1 MRNPVQHVATRIIV
15 KEHQQLS
22 TVIAGMLRF
31 VHRLEAGGE
40 VPPAMVFRAMLYY
53 IREYP
58 EQIHHP
64 KEDLHLFARL
74 RKRTEELDDVIN
86 ELESQH
92 AEGELKVRDM
102 EHALTRYE
110 LIGASALPALREL
123 VEDYAAFYGKH
134 RRLEEEVILPAAQ
147 RYLTSEDWAD
157 IDAAFAGNHDPFEGV
172 KLEEDLDRL
181 FTLILNIVSDTTR

>member
-1 MRNPVQHVATRIIV
+1 MRTLFQHDAIHVIV

-22 TVIAGMLRF
+22 AVIAGMLRF
-31 VHRLEAGGE
+31 VRRLEAGGD

-74 RKRTEELDDVIN
+74 RKRTDELDDVID

-92 AEGELKVRDM
+92 AQGELKVRNM

-110 LIGASALPALREL
+110 LVGKSALPELRKL
-123 VEDYAAFYGKH
+123 VDDYAEFYRKH

-157 IDAAFAGNHDPFEGV
+157 IDAAFVGNHDPFEGV

-181 FTLILNIVSDTTR
+181 FTSILNMVSDTTR